1 MKIKIL
7 FNFCLLFY
15 LIEGI
20 TFKSNLTI
28 YNNYNNIYKG
38 YYIYSNDINKSYVSY
53 NSPIKMNE
61 LNDYNNFIKYKY
73 NNTLCDAVIHTPIMP
88 ELYKKETDIKEIID
102 DKTIKYKRENIELYY
117 KEDKLYKINFD
128 NYEGYIMTYIFEN
141 YEEIK
146 YEDINKIEEFKEENL
161 RKCPEPECS
170 NVADIIFMLDESGSI
185 SEDDWIKQINFCYDI
200 INKYKIDEQ
209 NVKIGIIGFS
219 TFGRIILGLTS
230 SLNNVLSTLDNLKYN
245 QNRGGTCIGCGL
257 MISKSMFE
265 NEYINNIERNKLNPK
280 NILIIITDGETT
292 EPTYKEPCELKV
304 STYTPYNYCKGCC
317 DKENYAVCENKINTC
332 NKTYL
337 NQILELDGNYD
348 CENDNIYNDD
358 NIYCEGCLCKID
370 KDNKKYLVC
379 DECKEK
385 IKNSYNKCYDYLEI
399 KVCEKDNSIS
409 YKKNLSSS
417 ISSIND
423 LDNINI
429 ISIGVG
435 DFNMEYLK
443 EISKDYS
450 VSSYDDLNNILNNI
464 IKDICLYSNLNEGCE
479 INCKGFCGINKEC
492 ICPECKEID
501 NDYCKFMSCY
511 DNKIESTGCF
521 ENNIEC
527 LNINKCSYS
536 IKNSSNPLCCEYY
549 SNASNCEGNDK
560 CLIYGCDIINGC
572 YSIPKECDDNNA
584 CNIKQCNH
592 LNGECE
598 FIPNPAFNCS
608 VEYEGLLM
616 VSNCIN
622 ISKYICSPAVYRPLC
637 ECDNNCYIPYYNNE
651 TKLCEC
657 IDKNIECELLNNND
671 CLIGTCINGTC
682 KNIENLNK
690 TYECQNLINED
701 CYIGF
706 CNITLGKCD
715 KKLTGISD
723 ICDECELKGLK
734 CEELNNKCEKYKCEV
749 NETGAYCV
757 KYWEYIPKQNDCLID
772 YCDPILGINKTKLNS
787 YVKDCI
793 LYNCETDE
801 EEYLTID
808 LCPEFIVKGNKDKS
822 NIINAYKYKCINNTC
837 IKFNN
842 CPLYKDNNKCL
853 IYNDTINDEC
863 NYINVDCINKSNKC
877 MNYKCNPDNG
887 LCEED
892 SNIICENNKCKTSI
906 CDINNGCIY
915 KDIYKKEDKCNI
927 YECEE
932 EVIIRGK
939 KEKKEEKEENKK
951 CVCQKIPKCKTN
963 DFCKISY
970 CNIQG
975 KCIYNDYNCED
986 LEKDECYNYK
996 CNSINKSCDK
1006 IIKIERFINYC
1017 DKCIKKYGNL
1027 LNINKTICLDDL
1039 YEFND
1044 FNDSLSSSSSIHYKG
1059 FDYIKYVLIPA
1070 VIALLT
1076 GFIASTFTTEM
1087 GKKILTSIGG
1097 MIVSFFAKKAFDKMK
1112 PEEQTNEVKLFYQPK
1127 KEFELEKP
1135 DEIDI
1140 I

>member
-1 MKIKIL
+1 MIKIL
-7 FNFCLLFY
+7 LILYLLIY
-15 LIEGI
+15 LIEGL

-28 YNNYNNIYKG
+28 YNNYYNIYRG
-38 YYIYSNDINKSYVSY
+38 YYIYSNDLNKSYVSY
-53 NSPIKMNE
+53 NSPIKINE
-61 LNDYNNFIKYKY
+61 LNDYNNFIQYKY
-73 NNTLCDAVIHTPIMP
+73 NNSICNAIIHTPLMP

-102 DKTIKYKRENIELYY
+102 INKTKYKRENIELYY
-117 KEDKLYKINFD
+117 DNNKLYRIDFND
-128 NYEGYIMTYIFEN
+128 YDGYTMTYIFED
-141 YEEIK
+141 YEEINEEK
-146 YEDINKIEEFKEENL
+146 IDEIEELKIENL
-161 RKCPEPECS
+161 KNCPAPECS
-170 NVADIIFMLDESGSI
+170 NIANIIFMLDESGSI

-219 TFGRIILGLTS
+219 TFGRIILNFTS
-230 SLNNVLSTLDNLKYN
+230 SLNNVLTVLDNLKYN

-257 MISKSMFE
+257 MISKLMFE
-265 NEYINNIERNKLNPK
+265 NEKNINSERNKLNPK
-280 NILIIITDGETT
+280 DILIIITDGETT
-292 EPTYKEPCELKV
+292 EPTYNEGCELKEI
-304 STYTPYNYCKGCC
+304 TYTPYNYCKGCC
-317 DKENYAVCENKINTC
+317 NKNEYAVCENKINSC
-332 NKTYL
+332 NKTYK
-337 NQILELDGNYD
+337 NQIIEIEDNFD
-348 CENDNIYNDD
+348 CENNIYNNDNIYCDKC
-358 NIYCEGCLCKID
+358 ICKID
-370 KDNKKYLVC
+370 KNNKKYLVC
-379 DECKEK
+379 DECKEN
-385 IKNSYNKCYDYLEI
+385 IINGYNKCYDYLEI
-399 KVCEKDNSIS
+399 KICEKNNSIS
-409 YKKNLSSS
+409 YKKNLTAS
-417 ISSIND
+417 ISSINE

-492 ICPECKEID
+492 ICPECKNIE
-501 NDYCKFMSCY
+501 NNYCKFMSCY
-511 DNKIESTGCF
+511 DNKIESTGCI

-527 LNINKCSYS
+527 FEENKCSYS

-549 SNASNCEGNDK
+549 SNASNCIGNNK
-560 CLIYGCDIINGC
+560 CMIYGCDIINGC
-572 YSIPKECDDNNA
+572 YSINKECDDGNA
-584 CNIKQCNH
+584 CNIKQCNP

-598 FIPNPAFNCS
+598 FIPNPVYNCS
-608 VEYEGLLM
+608 IEYEGLLM

-622 ISKYICSPAVYRPLC
+622 ISKYTCISAVYKPLC
-637 ECDNNCYIPYYNNE
+637 ECENNCFKPYYNNK
-651 TKLCEC
+651 TKKCEC
-657 IDKNIECELLNNND
+657 IDLNKECELLNNNE

-706 CNITLGKCD
+706 CNITLGSCD
-715 KKLTGISD
+715 KKITGITD

-734 CEELNNKCEKYKCEV
+734 CDNLNNECEKYKCEV

-757 KYWEYIPKQNDCLID
+757 KYWEYISKQNECLID
-772 YCDPILGINKTKLNS
+772 YCDPVLGINKTKLNS

-793 LYNCETDE
+793 LYNCENDE
-801 EEYLTID
+801 EDFIKID
-808 LCPEFIVKGNKDKS
+808 LCPEFLVKGN

-853 IYNDTINDEC
+853 IYNDTINNEC
-863 NYINVDCINKSNKC
+863 NYINIDCKNNSNKC
-877 MNYKCNPDNG
+877 VNYKCNPING

-892 SNIICENNKCKTSI
+892 NYIICEENKCKTSI
-906 CDINNGCIY
+906 CDINKGCIY
-915 KDIYKKEDKCNI
+915 NDIYKKEDKCNF
-927 YECEE
+927 YEC
-932 EVIIRGK
+932 
-939 KEKKEEKEENKK
+939 KEELVINNLREDNKK
-951 CVCQKIPKCKTN
+951 CVCKKISKCNNT

-986 LEKDECYNYK
+986 LDKDECYNYK

-1006 IIKIERFINYC
+1006 EFKIERFINYC
-1017 DKCIKKYGNL
+1017 DICIKKYGNIF
-1027 LNINKTICLDDL
+1027 NVSKKICIDDL
-1039 YEFND
+1039 FEYD
-1044 FNDSLSSSSSIHYKG
+1044 PFNDSFSSSSSKHYKG
-1059 FDYIKYVLIPA
+1059 FDYFLYVLLPAALA
-1070 VIALLT
+1070 VIGTALIS
-1076 GFIASTFTTEM
+1076 FFSSEI

-1097 MIVSFFAKKAFDKMK
+1097 TIFSIFTKKAFDKMK
-1112 PEEQTNEVKLFYQPK
+1112 TEDPNQIKLFYQPK
-1127 KEFELEKP
+1127 KDFELDTP